1 MDEDGPTTLL
11 VGSTKMETAFGCIW
25 KQSHQEAQQGI
36 NGKASLSKVGNPH
49 VLHDQGQ
56 GSMKLL

>member
-1 MDEDGPTTLL
+1 
-11 VGSTKMETAFGCIW
+11 METAFGCIW

>member
-1 MDEDGPTTLL
+1 MDEDGP
-11 VGSTKMETAFGCIW
+11 AY
-25 KQSHQEAQQGI
+25 QQGI
-36 NGKASLSKVGNPH
+36 NGKATLSKVGNPH